1 MFRPLGDRVLV
12 KRTPEL
18 SITKGGIII
27 PETYKEK
34 PMEGTVES
42 IGEEVKRVKVGE
54 RVLYAKY
61 SGVDIKLREGNYLI
75 VVENDILG
83 VIEADKK
90 NDQRRNP

>member
-1 MFRPLGDRVLV
+1 MFRPLGDRVLI

-42 IGEEVKRVKVGE
+42 FGEEVKRVKKGQ

-75 VVENDILG
+75 IIENDILG
-83 VIEADKK
+83 IIEPDNK
-90 NDQRRNP
+90 

>member
-1 MFRPLGDRVLV
+1 MFRPLGERVLV

-27 PETYKEK
+27 PDSYKEK

-42 IGEEVKRVKVGE
+42 FGEEVKRVKKGE
-54 RVLYAKY
+54 RILYAKY

-75 VVENDILG
+75 IAEKDVLG
-83 VIEADKK
+83 VIEKDNK
-90 NDQRRNP
+90 

>member
-1 MFRPLGDRVLV
+1 MFRPLDDKVLV

-27 PETYKEK
+27 PDSYKEK

-42 IGEEVKRVKVGE
+42 AGEEVKRVKKGE
-54 RVLYAKY
+54 RILYAKY

-75 VVENDILG
+75 IAEKDILG
-83 VIEADKK
+83 VIE
-90 NDQRRNP
+90 